1 MYPLCRGE
9 YVDSGSVTV
18 YVRLYAPGFT
28 LCTLQSDSGITNQ
41 QSQKYYLQSSYFSLC
56 LLLCFTV
63 LGSVFEKADPGR
75 LSETFGLSVERLNG
89 RTDVLNVTLP
99 FLLVFVVC

>member
-1 MYPLCRGE
+1 MCSTSL
-9 YVDSGSVTV
+9 
-18 YVRLYAPGFT
+18 FH
-28 LCTLQSDSGITNQ
+28 
-41 QSQKYYLQSSYFSLC
+41 FSLC
-56 LLLCFTV
+56 L

-75 LSETFGLSVERLNG
+75 LSETFWRSVERLNG

>member
-1 MYPLCRGE
+1 MAQWADGCVQRH
-9 YVDSGSVTV
+9 
-18 YVRLYAPGFT
+18 
-28 LCTLQSDSGITNQ
+28 
-41 QSQKYYLQSSYFSLC
+41 SSISLC
-56 LLLCFTV
+56 VCCV